1 MTTFTFRIDGLK
13 DRLVELED
21 TIMELQEQQKD
32 LLAVRGSIEDI
43 ISCAADR
50 LAEAQREI
58 LCDAEDCVINVM
70 DAVGLEVDPH
80 TVHEMWEYI
89 KEESQEY

>member
-1 MTTFTFRIDGLK
+1 MSTVRNNNMNFTFRIDGLK

-21 TIMELQEQQKD
+21 TILELQEQQKD
-32 LLAVRGSIEDI
+32 LLAVRSTIEDVI
-43 ISCAADR
+43 GSAADR

-70 DAVGLEVDPH
+70 EAVGLDAGPS
-80 TVHEMWEYI
+80 YD
-89 KEESQEY
+89 S